1 MNSARIALLFLAFFI
16 ACTPPVTQQQTVQLP
31 PADKDN
37 GGLFLPDGFGA
48 LVVVDSIGPSRH
60 LAVRDNGDIYVKLS
74 IVVGKEGNVAL
85 RDNDGDG
92 KADTIQRFGDYLND
106 GRFATEMRIHKGY
119 LYFSADLT
127 VYRQK
132 LTPGQLIPEGT
143 PEIIMIDEFPIR
155 WHNAKSL
162 AFDHRGGMYV
172 TFSAPTNACEDAQE
186 TGDDP
191 DAIVRG
197 EVPCSQLNI
206 LGGIWRFDENTLY
219 QTQAEGYR
227 YATGIRSVVGL
238 SWNTQSDALYG
249 INHGRD
255 YLHNHAPQFFS
266 EWDNAVLPGEEFMQ
280 IQEGDDFGWPY
291 TYFDPFKNK
300 RLWAPEYGGDGRKEA
315 KGYTDPLMSFPA
327 HWAPNDLL
335 FYQGDQFPPRYKNG
349 AFVAFHGSTNR
360 SPYPQAGYVV
370 AFVPFKEGKPAG
382 PWEVFADG
390 FIGDSPIAEMKQA
403 QYRPMGLAEGP
414 DGSLY
419 ISDSKQGKIWRVVY
433 QKDPREFTTADLK
446 NMAIRQKNQPHIK
459 QPDPIK
465 DRMPSAQ

>member
-74 IVVGKEGNVAL
+74 IVEGKEGNVAL

-119 LYFSADLT
+119 LYFSAELT

-227 YATGIRSVVGL
+227 YATGIRSVVG
-238 SWNTQSDALYG
+238 
-249 INHGRD
+249 R
-255 YLHNHAPQFFS
+255 
-266 EWDNAVLPGEEFMQ
+266 
-280 IQEGDDFGWPY
+280 
-291 TYFDPFKNK
+291 
-300 RLWAPEYGGDGRKEA
+300 
-315 KGYTDPLMSFPA
+315 FPA

-433 QKDPREFTTADLK
+433 QKDPREFTTVDLK
-446 NMAIRQKNQPHIK
+446 NMALRQKNQPHIK

-465 DRMPSAQ
+465 DRTPSAQ